1 MKAPFRQ
8 FKHPSRFI
16 VQHRHVLRIVSGS
29 AARLFHLCQPT
40 RERNTYYDCM
50 WTAALNVSSQFAF
63 PGKRGAWTF
72 VAVLAFIFAAP
83 LSPGQSASVEL
94 TGINVVAH
102 LQSTEMR
109 YRREPDFSLGARV
122 ELFVRNSGDKELRLA
137 PDAAIRL
144 RGQSPEELL
153 AANEWTWHDFPSAWT
168 NQPLSLPPG
177 ALTVWSFN
185 GRRAPWG
192 VGTDATLAVEKQ
204 PSNFDISV
212 PQAWLSAV
220 TFLGDP
226 ANPFPDSLIFH
237 VANLTAG
244 PLRLAS
250 CRLWLPNDNASWR
263 ALLPQPWFT
272 NLVMFPAAG
281 VIPKRDR
288 GGVSVNTGRL
298 PLTYTALEV
307 RLQDERGN
315 PVTLWAHL
323 RIKREWFDISGGW
336 VSSQLGGSNTLHCEP
351 YLKTLRRMHINTGHI
366 ADTPGYTDQTGPDGP
381 YTRYPLKYFNKLQP
395 FDRYDTDDVLPRIHA
410 VEFLGEPQY
419 GGGRPVP
426 PQEVWRA
433 LAPYAT
439 TRLPTSVTHSEERI
453 WRDYAGL
460 SDYPHY
466 DAYRVSA
473 PAADVWSRYD
483 RWDGQTIRWGAPL
496 ETIGDM
502 TISLR
507 ELNRPRPI
515 AYWSQGAHHGWDRY
529 GGRVRTSPTPEELR
543 AQAYHALAH
552 RVTSLYW
559 FNLSLK
565 SLLKFP
571 DLIEPITRVGR
582 EMRMLEDYYLEGDAY
597 HFERRRRE
605 GNPDWDV
612 AVIAGPRGAVCFA
625 LDLAYTPDARERV
638 FKFGPPRQATFA
650 FPLPAYLRDA
660 VEVVRVE
667 AEGVRPVNF
676 TKTATGIQVSGR
688 SSPENVFVVSPRA
701 GVAAELEAR
710 RRELVAYE
718 NSFGFDP
725 GNQPEDLA
733 QLQRLLNP

>member
-1 MKAPFRQ
+1 MTLTGRTKRSCQRQ
-8 FKHPSRFI
+8 SPGALPDSRTCC
-16 VQHRHVLRIVSGS
+16 L
-29 AARLFHLCQPT
+29 AR
-40 RERNTYYDCM
+40 RG
-50 WTAALNVSSQFAF
+50 ASKIAF
-63 PGKRGAWTF
+63 PGKRGAQTF
-72 VAVLAFIFAAP
+72 VAVWALVSAAP
-83 LSPGQSASVEL
+83 LSPGQSALVEL
-94 TGINVVAH
+94 TGINVVPH

-144 RGQSPEELL
+144 RGQSPDELL
-153 AANEWTWHDFPSAWT
+153 AANEWSWHDFPSAWT

-192 VGTDATLAVEKQ
+192 VGTDATVAVGKQ
-204 PSNFDISV
+204 QSKFDISA
-212 PQAWLSAV
+212 PRAWLSAI
-220 TFLGDP
+220 TFLGVP
-226 ANPFPDSLIFH
+226 ANPFPDSLILH
-237 VANLTAG
+237 VANQTAG
-244 PLRLAS
+244 PLRLEA
-250 CRLWLPNDNASWR
+250 CRLWLPKDNASWR
-263 ALLPQPWFT
+263 ALLPHPWFT
-272 NLVMFPAAG
+272 NLIAFPANAM
-281 VIPKRDR
+281 IPASDR
-288 GGVSVNTGRL
+288 GGARVNTGPL
-298 PLTYTALEV
+298 PLTYSAVEL
-307 RLQDERGN
+307 RLRDATDQ
-315 PVTLWAHL
+315 PLTLWAHL
-323 RIKREWFDISGGW
+323 RIKSEVFDISGGW
-336 VSSQLGGSNTLHCEP
+336 VSSEVRGRSSLTFEP
-351 YLKTLRRMHINTGHI
+351 FLKTLRRMHVNTAHI
-366 ADTPGYTDQTGPDGP
+366 GPVGGYTDNPEL
-381 YTRYPLKYFNKLQP
+381 YAKYPLKYFNRLTP
-395 FDRYDTDDVLPRIHA
+395 FQQFDCDEVLPRIHA

-483 RWDGQTIRWGAPL
+483 RWGGQTIRWGAPL

-529 GGRVRTSPTPEELR
+529 GGRTRTSPTPEELR

-552 RVTSLYW
+552 RITSLYW

-565 SLLKFP
+565 SLIKFP
-571 DLIEPITRVGR
+571 DLIEPIIRVGR
-582 EMRMLEDYYLEGDAY
+582 EIRMLEDYYLEGDAY
-597 HFERRRRE
+597 HFERRKRD
-605 GNPDWDV
+605 GKADWDL
-612 AVIAGPRGAVCFA
+612 AVTAGPRGAVCFA
-625 LDLAYTPDARERV
+625 LDLAYAADTRERV
-638 FKFGPPRQATFA
+638 FKFGQPRQTTFA
-650 FPLPAYLRDA
+650 FSLPAYLRDA
-660 VEVVRVE
+660 VEVARVE
-667 AEGVRPVNF
+667 ADGVHPVSF
-676 TKTATGIQVSGR
+676 KKTATGIEISGR
-688 SSPENVFVVSPRA
+688 SGQENVFVVSPRA

-710 RRELVAYE
+710 RLKLVAYE
-718 NSFGFDP
+718 NSFSFDP
-725 GNQPEDLA
+725 GNKPEDLE
-733 QLQRLLNP
+733 QLQRILNP